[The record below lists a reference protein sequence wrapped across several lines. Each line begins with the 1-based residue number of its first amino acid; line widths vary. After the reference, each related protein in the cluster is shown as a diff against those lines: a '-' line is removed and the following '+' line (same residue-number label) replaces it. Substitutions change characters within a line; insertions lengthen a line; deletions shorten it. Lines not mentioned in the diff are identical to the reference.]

1 MEHGPLA
8 LEVAIL
14 TVGSHICC
22 PMAEPQ
28 VGMRRVNSLDFA
40 HKKTNGANMVFE
52 KVGDINSLYPYLC
65 IYENDTKD
73 NPFMEAGISQ
83 DKLLQYTIYANDA
96 DVKLSAADWMLIQ
109 TKAMDFLSK
118 ELANDAE

>member
-1 MEHGPLA
+1 M
-8 LEVAIL
+8 
-14 TVGSHICC
+14 
-22 PMAEPQ
+22 
-28 VGMRRVNSLDFA
+28 NS
-40 HKKTNGANMVFE
+40 
-52 KVGDINSLYPYLC
+52 IQPYLC
-65 IYENDTKD
+65 IYQDDTKD

-118 ELANDAE
+118 ELANGAD

>member
-1 MEHGPLA
+1 
-8 LEVAIL
+8 
-14 TVGSHICC
+14 
-22 PMAEPQ
+22 
-28 VGMRRVNSLDFA
+28 
-40 HKKTNGANMVFE
+40 MVFE

-65 IYENDTKD
+65 IYQDDTKD

-96 DVKLSAADWMLIQ
+96 DVKLSAADWTLIQ

-118 ELANDAE
+118 ELANGAD

>member
-1 MEHGPLA
+1 
-8 LEVAIL
+8 
-14 TVGSHICC
+14 
-22 PMAEPQ
+22 
-28 VGMRRVNSLDFA
+28 
-40 HKKTNGANMVFE
+40 MVFE
-52 KVGDINSLYPYLC
+52 KVGDMNSIQPYLC
-65 IYENDTKD
+65 IYQDDTKD

-118 ELANDAE
+118 ELANGAD

>member
-1 MEHGPLA
+1 M
-8 LEVAIL
+8 I
-14 TVGSHICC
+14 
-22 PMAEPQ
+22 
-28 VGMRRVNSLDFA
+28 
-40 HKKTNGANMVFE
+40 FE
-52 KVGDINSLYPYLC
+52 KVGDMNSIQPYLC
-65 IYENDTKD
+65 IYQDDTKD

-118 ELANDAE
+118 ELANGAD